1 MGADSSTLK
10 SIESLNATLDGI
22 EKKLFVIE
30 DVHIHHERVISQDDS
45 IIISGKMIQCRSG
58 VKLLC
63 GPVLGTY
70 GTDFARILVEVD
82 CDGDITLNVF
92 NVDNSLM
99 STRYCF
105 TATMYIQKH
114 VPICV
119 HLSDL
124 QPDTQY
130 DIYIGGISAKETVSN
145 YISVHT
151 LSVNTTTLRV
161 LLAFNGRIDKLVPG
175 ESDLWEQVRDRVV
188 YTSTASPPTH
198 TTKGMGETQPSSR
211 VQFLCHHGNLISIE
225 SVIHNRSIQL
235 LDLITRE
242 DSSYA
247 EVERTLF
254 DIEELLKDSYRTAYA
269 NPTIRHILRRCG
281 GIFLAGPEEAGAFTS
296 ALLSMQLPA
305 TTGMIT
311 SVEELA
317 AASRN
322 MNSMNGSSTLDLDV
336 NATTSNLSGSKE
348 IKSSIE
354 IKSNFVT
361 DGHTVESDDAVQQ
374 PTGSNYISKEERLL
388 REDRERE
395 MREPMEV
402 KISRLIRADIIATTA
417 AASASSIPTTNASD
431 SHVIDEEAAM
441 SISTTTMPILGGALK
456 RFQAAEK
463 LSKLSRT
470 TVQEHLRK
478 LVVGVIIRIA
488 R

>member
-45 IIISGKMIQCRSG
+45 IIISGKMIYCRSG
-58 VKLLC
+58 VRLLC

-92 NVDNSLM
+92 NVDNNLM

-105 TATMYIQKH
+105 TATIYMQKY

-124 QPDTQY
+124 QSDTQY

-145 YISVHT
+145 YVSVHT
-151 LSVNTTTLRV
+151 LSVNATSLRV

-175 ESDLWEQVRDRVV
+175 ESDLWEQIRDRVV
-188 YTSTASPPTH
+188 YNSTVSPVTH
-198 TTKGMGETQPSSR
+198 TKGVGQAHPSSR

-247 EVERTLF
+247 EVEKIIF
-254 DIEELLKDSYRTAYA
+254 DIEELLKDSYRTAYT
-269 NPTIRHILRRCG
+269 NPTLRHILRRCG

-296 ALLSMQLPA
+296 ALLSMQLPV
-305 TTGMIT
+305 TEIT
-311 SVEELA
+311 SAEELI

-322 MNSMNGSSTLDLDV
+322 MNSMNVSTLD
-336 NATTSNLSGSKE
+336 NNTNTTAINLSGSNNNE
-348 IKSSIE
+348 LMASID
-354 IKSNFVT
+354 IKSNSVT
-361 DGHTVESDDAVQQ
+361 DVHTVQSDAVQ
-374 PTGSNYISKEERLL
+374 PTGSSNYISKEERML
-388 REDRERE
+388 REEKEKE

-402 KISRLIRADIIATTA
+402 KISRLIRTDITSATA
-417 AASASSIPTTNASD
+417 AVASSTSTNASD
-431 SHVIDEEAAM
+431 SHVIDEEAAT
-441 SISTTTMPILGGALK
+441 STTTMPILGGALK

>member
-45 IIISGKMIQCRSG
+45 IIISGKMIYCRSG
-58 VKLLC
+58 VRLLC

-92 NVDNSLM
+92 NVDNNLM

-105 TATMYIQKH
+105 TATIYMQKH

-124 QPDTQY
+124 QSDTQY

-188 YTSTASPPTH
+188 YNSTVSPVTH
-198 TTKGMGETQPSSR
+198 TKGVGQAYPSSR

-247 EVERTLF
+247 EVEKIIF
-254 DIEELLKDSYRTAYA
+254 DIEELLKDSYRTAYT
-269 NPTIRHILRRCG
+269 NPTVRHILRRCG

-296 ALLSMQLPA
+296 ALLSMQLPV
-305 TTGMIT
+305 TEIT
-311 SVEELA
+311 SVEELV

-322 MNSMNGSSTLDLDV
+322 MNSMNVSTLD
-336 NATTSNLSGSKE
+336 NNNNNNTAINLSDNE
-348 IKSSIE
+348 LMTSID
-354 IKSNFVT
+354 IKSNSVT
-361 DGHTVESDDAVQQ
+361 DVHTVQSDAVQ
-374 PTGSNYISKEERLL
+374 PTTGSSNYISKEERML
-388 REDRERE
+388 REEKEKE

-402 KISRLIRADIIATTA
+402 KISRLIRTDITSATA
-417 AASASSIPTTNASD
+417 AAASSTSTNASD
-431 SHVIDEEAAM
+431 SHVIDEEAAT
-441 SISTTTMPILGGALK
+441 STTTMPILGGALK

>member
-45 IIISGKMIQCRSG
+45 IIISGKMIYCRSC
-58 VKLLC
+58 VRLLC

-92 NVDNSLM
+92 NVDNNLM

-105 TATMYIQKH
+105 TATIYMQKY

-124 QPDTQY
+124 QSDTQY

-145 YISVHT
+145 YVSVHT
-151 LSVNTTTLRV
+151 LSVNTTSLRV

-175 ESDLWEQVRDRVV
+175 ESDLWEQIRDRVV
-188 YTSTASPPTH
+188 HNSTVSPVTH
-198 TTKGMGETQPSSR
+198 TKGVDHAHPSSR

-247 EVERTLF
+247 EVEKIIF
-254 DIEELLKDSYRTAYA
+254 DIEELLKDSYRTAYT
-269 NPTIRHILRRCG
+269 NPTVRHILRRCG

-296 ALLSMQLPA
+296 ALLSMQLPV
-305 TTGMIT
+305 TEIT
-311 SVEELA
+311 SAEELV

-322 MNSMNGSSTLDLDV
+322 MNSMNVSTLDNNT
-336 NATTSNLSGSKE
+336 NANAINLSGSNNNE
-348 IKSSIE
+348 LMASID
-354 IKSNFVT
+354 IKSNSVT
-361 DGHTVESDDAVQQ
+361 DVHTVQSDAVQ
-374 PTGSNYISKEERLL
+374 PTGSSNYISKEERML
-388 REDRERE
+388 REEKEKE

-402 KISRLIRADIIATTA
+402 KISRLIRTDITSATA
-417 AASASSIPTTNASD
+417 AVASSTSTNASD
-431 SHVIDEEAAM
+431 SHVIDEEAAT
-441 SISTTTMPILGGALK
+441 STTTMPILGGALK

>member
-45 IIISGKMIQCRSG
+45 IIISGKMIHCRSG
-58 VKLLC
+58 VRLLC

-92 NVDNSLM
+92 NVDNKLM

-105 TATMYIQKH
+105 TATMYMQKQ

-145 YISVHT
+145 YVSVHT
-151 LSVNTTTLRV
+151 LSVNTTALRV
-161 LLAFNGRIDKLVPG
+161 ILAFNGRIDKLVPG

-188 YTSTASPPTH
+188 YASTASPLTH
-198 TTKGMGETQPSSR
+198 SKGVGQTQPSTR

-242 DSSYA
+242 DSTYA
-247 EVERTLF
+247 EVEKTLF

-296 ALLSMQLPA
+296 ALLSMQLPVKE
-305 TTGMIT
+305 IT

-322 MNSMNGSSTLDLDV
+322 MNSMNASTLDY
-336 NATTSNLSGSKE
+336 TTPGNLSGSNNE
-348 IKSSIE
+348 LMASIE
-354 IKSNFVT
+354 INPNSLSDV
-361 DGHTVESDDAVQQ
+361 HTVESDAAHHS
-374 PTGSNYISKEERLL
+374 TGSNYISKEERLL
-388 REDRERE
+388 REEKERE
-395 MREPMEV
+395 LKEPVEV
-402 KISRLIRADIIATTA
+402 KISRLTRADIIKPTTTTTA
-417 AASASSIPTTNASD
+417 TSTPAALSTPTNASD
-431 SHVIDEEAAM
+431 SKVLDEEAAT
-441 SISTTTMPILGGALK
+441 SSSTTTMMPILGGALK

-478 LVVGVIIRIA
+478 LVVGAIIRIA

>member
-1 MGADSSTLK
+1 M
-10 SIESLNATLDGI
+10 
-22 EKKLFVIE
+22 
-30 DVHIHHERVISQDDS
+30 
-45 IIISGKMIQCRSG
+45 
-58 VKLLC
+58 
-63 GPVLGTY
+63 
-70 GTDFARILVEVD
+70 
-82 CDGDITLNVF
+82 
-92 NVDNSLM
+92 
-99 STRYCF
+99 
-105 TATMYIQKH
+105 QKH

-124 QPDTQY
+124 QSDTQY

-145 YISVHT
+145 YVSMHT
-151 LSVNTTTLRV
+151 LSVNTTALRV

-188 YTSTASPPTH
+188 YNDTASSATH
-198 TTKGMGETQPSSR
+198 TKGVGQAQSSTR

-247 EVERTLF
+247 EVEKIIF
-254 DIEELLKDSYRTAYA
+254 DIEELLKDSYRTAYT
-269 NPTIRHILRRCG
+269 NPTVRHILRRCG

-296 ALLSMQLPA
+296 ALLSMQLPV
-305 TTGMIT
+305 TEIT
-311 SVEELA
+311 STEELV

-322 MNSMNGSSTLDLDV
+322 LNSMNASTLD
-336 NATTSNLSGSKE
+336 NTTTAINLSGSNNE
-348 IKSSIE
+348 LMVSIDV
-354 IKSNFVT
+354 KSNSVT
-361 DGHTVESDDAVQQ
+361 DVHTVESDAVQ
-374 PTGSNYISKEERLL
+374 PTGSNYISKEERML
-388 REDRERE
+388 REEKEKE

-402 KISRLIRADIIATTA
+402 KISRLIRTGIISATA
-417 AASASSIPTTNASD
+417 AVASSTSTNASD
-431 SHVIDEEAAM
+431 SHVIDEEATT
-441 SISTTTMPILGGALK
+441 STTAMPILGGALK

>member
-45 IIISGKMIQCRSG
+45 IIISGKMIYCRSG
-58 VKLLC
+58 VRLLC

-92 NVDNSLM
+92 NVDNNLM

-105 TATMYIQKH
+105 TATIYMQKY

-124 QPDTQY
+124 QSDTQY

-145 YISVHT
+145 YVSVHT
-151 LSVNTTTLRV
+151 LSVNITSLRV

-175 ESDLWEQVRDRVV
+175 ESDLWEQIRDRVV
-188 YTSTASPPTH
+188 YNSTVSPVTH
-198 TTKGMGETQPSSR
+198 TKGVDKAYPSSR
-211 VQFLCHHGNLISIE
+211 VQFLCHHGNFISIE

-247 EVERTLF
+247 EVEKIIF
-254 DIEELLKDSYRTAYA
+254 DIEELLKDSYRTAYT
-269 NPTIRHILRRCG
+269 NPTVRHILRRCG

-296 ALLSMQLPA
+296 ALLSMQLPI
-305 TTGMIT
+305 TEIT
-311 SVEELA
+311 SAEELV

-322 MNSMNGSSTLDLDV
+322 MNSMNVSTLDDNNNT
-336 NATTSNLSGSKE
+336 NAINLSGFNNNE
-348 IKSSIE
+348 LMASID
-354 IKSNFVT
+354 IKSNSVT
-361 DGHTVESDDAVQQ
+361 DVHTVQSDAVQ
-374 PTGSNYISKEERLL
+374 PTESSNYISKEERML
-388 REDRERE
+388 REEKEKE

-402 KISRLIRADIIATTA
+402 KISRLIRADITSATA
-417 AASASSIPTTNASD
+417 AVASSTSTNASD
-431 SHVIDEEAAM
+431 SHVIDEEAAT
-441 SISTTTMPILGGALK
+441 STTTTPILGGALK

>member
-45 IIISGKMIQCRSG
+45 IIISGKMIYCRSG
-58 VKLLC
+58 VRLLC

-92 NVDNSLM
+92 NVDNNLM

-105 TATMYIQKH
+105 TATIYMQKY

-124 QPDTQY
+124 QSDTQY

-145 YISVHT
+145 YVSVHT
-151 LSVNTTTLRV
+151 LSVNITSHRD

-175 ESDLWEQVRDRVV
+175 ESDLWEQIRDRVV
-188 YTSTASPPTH
+188 YNSTVSPVTH
-198 TTKGMGETQPSSR
+198 TKGVDQAYPSSR

-247 EVERTLF
+247 EVEKIIF
-254 DIEELLKDSYRTAYA
+254 DIEELLKDSYRTAYT
-269 NPTIRHILRRCG
+269 NPTVRHILRRCG

-296 ALLSMQLPA
+296 ALLSMQLPV
-305 TTGMIT
+305 TEIT
-311 SVEELA
+311 SAEELV

-322 MNSMNGSSTLDLDV
+322 MNSMNVSTLD
-336 NATTSNLSGSKE
+336 NNTNTTAINLSGSNNNE
-348 IKSSIE
+348 LMASID
-354 IKSNFVT
+354 IKSNSVT
-361 DGHTVESDDAVQQ
+361 DVHTVQSDAVQ
-374 PTGSNYISKEERLL
+374 PTESSNYISKEERML
-388 REDRERE
+388 REEKEKE

-402 KISRLIRADIIATTA
+402 KISRLIRADITSATA
-417 AASASSIPTTNASD
+417 AVASSTSTNASD
-431 SHVIDEEAAM
+431 SHVIDEEAAT
-441 SISTTTMPILGGALK
+441 STTTTPILGGALK